1 MRISDWSSD
10 VCSSD
15 RPAMIR
21 RLPAA
26 VQEQDAG
33 AQIAAEQQFVCAVLR
48 ALAADLTELLGESRR
63 GRCHA
68 WLYDWMVFP
77 RPIGRASCRERV
89 CQYVYIS
96 GVAVSLQQN
105 KLTHITRTPE

>member
-33 AQIAAEQQFVCAVLR
+33 AKIAAEQQFVCAVLR
-48 ALAADLTELLGESRR
+48 ALAADLTERLGESRR
-63 GRCHA
+63 VRCHA
-68 WLYDWMVFP
+68 WLDDWMVFP
-77 RPIGRASCRERV
+77 RRTVGIDLADRYLDRKS
-89 CQYVYIS
+89 
-96 GVAVSLQQN
+96 
-105 KLTHITRTPE
+105 TRLNSRH